1 MAVMLK
7 ASCPWLLLVV
17 FSRCDEDYRETT
29 GSHSAR
35 GPSWHLVSREPRML
49 NLVLTAENRPAPA
62 LGSHP
67 WRGSDT
73 DSQQN
78 VEGHS
83 CLPRQTLSAR
93 TSLRVV
99 SKCWRGCFLGL
110 WVGESSLQS
119 SSWEPW
125 VCAAVLTAK
134 LVRLKTKPFPGPH
147 PWPQIRSI
155 VLQALGFSRVEL
167 EQKAARMNVGC

>member
-1 MAVMLK
+1 MRIIGK
-7 ASCPWLLLVV
+7 LLGATVP
-17 FSRCDEDYRETT
+17 
-29 GSHSAR
+29 R

-93 TSLRVV
+93 TFLRVV

-167 EQKAARMNVGC
+167 EQKASRMNVGC